1 MIVAQSAKNKKLKI
15 KNAGG
20 GGGGGIAYK
29 ETAPRDSLRFIN
41 IHINTGGIA

>member
-15 KNAGG
+15 KNAG

-41 IHINTGGIA
+41 IHINTGIA